1 MPQNMCTL
9 AIASTS
15 IVSVHRLPSSILLAT
30 STMPLLSSTLLLR
43 THSLTLV
50 IFAYYLLTSPTSL
63 LSSAPIWLIGES
75 MFVRPPAYASGQHPS
90 NAGPD
95 TGAFRPP
102 ALLQTPTRAQSP
114 VTGSTSDREL
124 FALLALSLLT
134 YALMQFIF
142 AGDLTLILPSGPTSI
157 KSSGKSAA
165 TQSTSSSSSSSSRL
179 AEELHTLLTAQ
190 SRWLTLAGLHV
201 LASSGLVFWIYMF
214 HSHAQS
220 DATDSMFPGVG
231 LLANRVTFTAGL
243 ADMLFWGYLWTVLKD
258 EGREIGGL
266 LARRRQIEEE
276 DE

>member
-1 MPQNMCTL
+1 
-9 AIASTS
+9 
-15 IVSVHRLPSSILLAT
+15 
-30 STMPLLSSTLLLR
+30 MPLLSSTLLLR

-50 IFAYYLLTSPTSL
+50 VFAYYLLTSPTSL

-75 MFVRPPAYASGQHPS
+75 MFIRPPGYASGQPPS

-95 TGAFRPP
+95 TQAFRPP
-102 ALLQTPTRAQSP
+102 ALLQNPIRAKSSTPP
-114 VTGSTSDREL
+114 VTGSASEREL
-124 FALLALSLLT
+124 FALLALLLLV

-142 AGDLTLILPSGPTSI
+142 AGDLTLMLPSGPTSI

-165 TQSTSSSSSSSSRL
+165 TQSTSNSSPSSSSSRF

-201 LASSGLVFWIYMF
+201 LASAGLVFWIYMF

-220 DATDSMFPGVG
+220 DATDSMFPGLV

-266 LARRRQIEEE
+266 LARRREIEEE